1 MIDEPN
7 PQCPR
12 CIHREVCKNAETYRE
27 IVLHISNEVGNMPE
41 WLAYRLAC
49 KDFKADQAY
58 RAVENVHRTTVE
70 ETSIPERLNIPRNY
84 GEANTTGLLT
94 WERMPEPTIGEWY

>member
-1 MIDEPN
+1 MIDEIN
-7 PQCPR
+7 PQCPH

-49 KDFKADQAY
+49 KDFKNDQAY

-70 ETSIPERLNIPRNY
+70 ETSIPEKCLNIPRNY
-84 GEANTTGLLT
+84 GEVNTTT
-94 WERMPEPTIGEWY
+94 WRRSEPVIGEW

>member
-1 MIDEPN
+1 MVDEPN
-7 PQCPR
+7 PQCPH
-12 CIHREVCKNAETYRE
+12 CIHRKVCKNAETYRE

-58 RAVENVHRTTVE
+58 RAVENVHRTTVG
-70 ETSIPERLNIPRNY
+70 IVPGNIQALLGNY
-84 GEANTTGLLT
+84 GEANGTDAK
-94 WERMPEPTIGEWY
+94 ERS